1 MNQSLYI
8 VDKVQVIA
16 KKDHKNIVILN
27 NVSFD
32 IKREEILGL
41 IGKTGS
47 GKTMIGKLLID
58 LLPDGVSLKSGD
70 LFFESKTILKTRASM
85 RGIIIS
91 MVFQDPLKSL
101 NPVHTIKRQFNLLL
115 NKRFGYNENQ
125 CTKLAKEWLE
135 KVQLSKSLKIL
146 DRYPHQLSGGQMQRV
161 MIAMAIS
168 ICLLYTSDAADE

>member
-1 MNQSLYI
+1 MNQPLYI

-16 KKDHKNIVILN
+16 KKDHKNVVILN

-58 LLPDGVSLKSGD
+58 LLPDGVNLKSGD
-70 LFFESKTILKTRASM
+70 LFFESKTILKNRASM

-91 MVFQDPLKSL
+91 MVFQDPLKLSL
-101 NPVHTIKRQFNLLL
+101 IHI
-115 NKRFGYNENQ
+115 
-125 CTKLAKEWLE
+125 
-135 KVQLSKSLKIL
+135 
-146 DRYPHQLSGGQMQRV
+146 
-161 MIAMAIS
+161 
-168 ICLLYTSDAADE
+168 